1 MVSNIG
7 QMGLIMRVNGIIIKL
22 KAKGHFGMPKVIF
35 TKVNLEMIWQMVMV
49 NTHISMEVNI
59 KENLKM
65 TYKKVMAKK
74 NGSME
79 PNMLVLMQME

>member
-22 KAKGHFGMPKVIF
+22 KAREHFGMPKVTF

-74 NGSME
+74 NG
-79 PNMLVLMQME
+79 